1 VASRKV
7 PGPLR
12 KIKNSSNISK
22 SMAMEAGEPSLNLL
36 VYICLSIFLYGAQLH
51 LYLSLALTSS
61 IFLQVLTDVE
71 KVAG

>member
-1 VASRKV
+1 
-7 PGPLR
+7 
-12 KIKNSSNISK
+12 
-22 SMAMEAGEPSLNLL
+22 MAMEAGEPSLNLL